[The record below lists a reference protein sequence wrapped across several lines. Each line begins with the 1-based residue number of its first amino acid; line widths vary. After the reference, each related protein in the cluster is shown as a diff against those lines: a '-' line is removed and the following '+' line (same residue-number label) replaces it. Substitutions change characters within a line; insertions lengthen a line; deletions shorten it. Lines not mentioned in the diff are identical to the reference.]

1 MAQTPIDD
9 DLFSDL
15 ESTLSVTPATTLLDQ
30 VEVQLGLAGKP
41 AGSQS
46 LDSETADRTLK
57 RRRNSQGI
65 EFIEVKLQKEGSR
78 SAFYWQH
85 GYEAECQRP
94 NKKGKK
100 DTYWVCQK
108 CRGFKA
114 YGRTHGEHIRQHLKS
129 IHGIIEAEPLPPQRR
144 SVLELQRHAPAASY
158 RSELSS
164 SSKASIFRPSF
175 SLYQI

>member
-1 MAQTPIDD
+1 MMIYFQI
-9 DLFSDL
+9 LNL
-15 ESTLSVTPATTLLDQ
+15 LYQLDQ

-46 LDSETADRTLK
+46 LDSETAERTLK